1 MGKTCSYFYPRPTL
15 VSLSDKKALFG
26 GYPTQEQV
34 YLLESIGVEWFVD
47 LTLGNEKRTTP
58 YIIQN
63 KEKYITFPIMDQ
75 RVPDNIIEFVKFI
88 NKLVN
93 IISGLTNCEKLYI
106 HCKGGHGRSGLIAA
120 TLLCVMDEISPE
132 KAIKETTLSHNQRH
146 MMKKK
151 WKKIGS
157 PQTKAQ
163 CNFLHYLFGS
173 KI

>member
-1 MGKTCSYFYPRPTL
+1 M
-15 VSLSDKKALFG
+15 FG

-88 NKLVN
+88 NKLVT
-93 IISGLTNCEKLYI
+93 IISGLTNCENYTSIVKV
-106 HCKGGHGRSGLIAA
+106 
-120 TLLCVMDEISPE
+120 VMDVVV
-132 KAIKETTLSHNQRH
+132 
-146 MMKKK
+146 
-151 WKKIGS
+151 
-157 PQTKAQ
+157 
-163 CNFLHYLFGS
+163 
-173 KI
+173 

>member
-1 MGKTCSYFYPRPTL
+1 
-15 VSLSDKKALFG
+15 
-26 GYPTQEQV
+26 
-34 YLLESIGVEWFVD
+34 
-47 LTLGNEKRTTP
+47 
-58 YIIQN
+58 
-63 KEKYITFPIMDQ
+63 MDQ

-151 WKKIGS
+151 WKKKDLLKPKLNVIF
-157 PQTKAQ
+157 
-163 CNFLHYLFGS
+163 CIIFLDP